1 MLFELQELVDRLDA
15 TGRQIVEAPT
25 KLEFHRD
32 LLLQIQR
39 MSMLAQA
46 PDLPLYI
53 RSAAKDVETR
63 ANRAARAAESANAV
77 DLEEIVQEMQVSLG
91 SLRSAIERGRA

>member
-1 MLFELQELVDRLDA
+1 MLFELQDLLDRLDA
-15 TGRQIVEAPT
+15 TGRQIVEAPM

-32 LLLQIQR
+32 LLLQIQQI
-39 MSMLAQA
+39 SMLAQA
-46 PDLPLYI
+46 SDLPLYI

-77 DLEEIVQEMQVSLG
+77 DLKEIVQEMQVSLG
-91 SLRSAIERGRA
+91 GLRSAIERGRA

>member
-15 TGRQIVEAPT
+15 TGRQIVETPT

-32 LLLQIQR
+32 LLLQIQQ

-63 ANRAARAAESANAV
+63 AYRAARAAESANAV
-77 DLEEIVQEMQVSLG
+77 DLKEIVQELQVSLG
-91 SLRSAIERGRA
+91 GLRSAIERGRA